1 MSDLKNINPFKVP
14 HNYFNDFDKKL
25 KDKTDLENHKSDF
38 KVPENYFS
46 KVETII
52 ISQNNFNKTKTVPI
66 FRYLLG
72 VAASIMAF
80 VFITFDTSV
89 DENTEA
95 TVLILEDYLM
105 ENSTYEIADH
115 NADYLSFEI
124 INMNQSIN
132 YEDALELSLLSETPM
147 NLNLFDDE

>member
-1 MSDLKNINPFKVP
+1 MSDLKNIRPFKVP

-25 KDKTDLENHKSDF
+25 KGKIDLENHQSDF

-46 KVETII
+46 KVEAEIVSKI
-52 ISQNNFNKTKTVPI
+52 NFYKTKTVPL
-66 FRYLLG
+66 FRYILV
-72 VAASIMAF
+72 VAATILSFI
-80 VFITFDTSV
+80 FITFDTSAE
-89 DENTEA
+89 DNTET

-115 NADYLSFEI
+115 NADYLSFEM
-124 INMNQSIN
+124 INMDQSIN
-132 YEDALELSLLSETPM
+132 YEDALELRLLSETPM

>member
-1 MSDLKNINPFKVP
+1 MSNLKTTRSFKVP

-25 KDKTDLENHKSDF
+25 KGKIDLENHKSDF
-38 KVPENYFS
+38 KIPENYFS
-46 KVETII
+46 KVETEIVSKI
-52 ISQNNFNKTKTVPI
+52 NFHKTKTVPL
-66 FRYLLG
+66 FRYIFG
-72 VAASIMAF
+72 VAAAIFAF
-80 VFITFDTSV
+80 ILITFDTSME
-89 DENTEA
+89 ENTG
-95 TVLILEDYLM
+95 TTILIIEDYLM

>member
-1 MSDLKNINPFKVP
+1 MSDLKNIRSFKVP

-25 KDKTDLENHKSDF
+25 KGKIDLENHQSDF

-46 KVETII
+46 KVEAEIVSKI
-52 ISQNNFNKTKTVPI
+52 NFYKTKTVPL
-66 FRYLLG
+66 FRYILV
-72 VAASIMAF
+72 VAAAILSFI
-80 VFITFDTSV
+80 FITFDTSAE
-89 DENTEA
+89 DNTET

-115 NADYLSFEI
+115 NADYLSFEM
-124 INMNQSIN
+124 INMDQSIN
-132 YEDALELSLLSETPM
+132 YEDALELRLLSETPM

>member
-1 MSDLKNINPFKVP
+1 MSDLKNIRPFKVP

-25 KDKTDLENHKSDF
+25 KGKIDLENHQSDF

-46 KVETII
+46 KVEAEIVSKI
-52 ISQNNFNKTKTVPI
+52 NFYKTKTVPL
-66 FRYLLG
+66 FRYILV
-72 VAASIMAF
+72 VAAAILSFI
-80 VFITFDTSV
+80 FITFDTSAE
-89 DENTEA
+89 DNTET

-115 NADYLSFEI
+115 NADYLSFEM
-124 INMNQSIN
+124 INMDQSIN
-132 YEDALELSLLSETPM
+132 YEDALELRLLSETPM

>member
-1 MSDLKNINPFKVP
+1 MSDLKNIRPFKVP

-25 KDKTDLENHKSDF
+25 KGKIDLENHQSDF

-46 KVETII
+46 KVEAEIVSKI
-52 ISQNNFNKTKTVPI
+52 NFYKTKTVPL
-66 FRYLLG
+66 FRYILL
-72 VAASIMAF
+72 VAAAIMAF
-80 VFITFDTSV
+80 IFITFDTSAE
-89 DENTEA
+89 DNTET

-115 NADYLSFEI
+115 NADYLSFEM
-124 INMNQSIN
+124 INMDQSIN
-132 YEDALELSLLSETPM
+132 YEDALELRLLSETPM

>member
-1 MSDLKNINPFKVP
+1 MSDLKNIKPFKVP

-25 KDKTDLENHKSDF
+25 KGKIDLENHQSDF

-46 KVETII
+46 KVEAEIVSKI
-52 ISQNNFNKTKTVPI
+52 NFYKTKTVPL
-66 FRYLLG
+66 FRYILV
-72 VAASIMAF
+72 VAAAILSFI
-80 VFITFDTSV
+80 FITFDTSAE
-89 DENTEA
+89 DNTET

-115 NADYLSFEI
+115 NADYLSFEM
-124 INMNQSIN
+124 INMDQSIN
-132 YEDALELSLLSETPM
+132 YEDALELRLLSETPM

>member
-1 MSDLKNINPFKVP
+1 MSDLKNIKPFKVP
-14 HNYFNDFDKKL
+14 HDYFNDFDKKL
-25 KDKTDLENHKSDF
+25 KGKTDLNNHKSDF

-46 KVETII
+46 KVEVII
-52 ISQNNFNKTKTVPI
+52 ISQINFNKTKTIPM

-72 VAASIMAF
+72 VAAAIMVF
-80 VFITFDTSV
+80 IFITFDTSV
-89 DENTEA
+89 DDNTET

-115 NADYLSFEI
+115 NSDYLSFEM
-124 INMNQSIN
+124 INMDQSIN
-132 YEDALELSLLSETPM
+132 YEDALELRLLSETPM

>member
-1 MSDLKNINPFKVP
+1 MSDLKNIRPFKVP

-25 KDKTDLENHKSDF
+25 KGKIDLENHQSDF

-46 KVETII
+46 KVEAEIVSKI
-52 ISQNNFNKTKTVPI
+52 NFYKTKTVPL
-66 FRYLLG
+66 FRYILL
-72 VAASIMAF
+72 VAAAILSFI
-80 VFITFDTSV
+80 FITFDTSAE
-89 DENTEA
+89 DNTET

-115 NADYLSFEI
+115 NADYLSFEM
-124 INMNQSIN
+124 INMDQSIN
-132 YEDALELSLLSETPM
+132 YEDALELRLLSETPM

>member
-1 MSDLKNINPFKVP
+1 MNDLKNIRPFKVP

-25 KDKTDLENHKSDF
+25 KGKIDLENHQSDF

-46 KVETII
+46 KVEAEIVSKI
-52 ISQNNFNKTKTVPI
+52 NFYKTKTVPL
-66 FRYLLG
+66 FRYILV
-72 VAASIMAF
+72 VAATILSFI
-80 VFITFDTSV
+80 FITFDTSAE
-89 DENTEA
+89 DNTET

-115 NADYLSFEI
+115 NADYLSFEM
-124 INMNQSIN
+124 INMDQSIN
-132 YEDALELSLLSETPM
+132 YEDALELRLLSETPM

>member
-1 MSDLKNINPFKVP
+1 MSDLKNIRPFKVH

-25 KDKTDLENHKSDF
+25 KGKIDLENHQSDF

-46 KVETII
+46 KVEAEIVSKI
-52 ISQNNFNKTKTVPI
+52 NFYKTKTVPL
-66 FRYLLG
+66 FRYILL
-72 VAASIMAF
+72 VAAAILSFI
-80 VFITFDTSV
+80 FITFDTSAE
-89 DENTEA
+89 DNTET

-115 NADYLSFEI
+115 NADYLSFEM
-124 INMNQSIN
+124 INMDQSIN
-132 YEDALELSLLSETPM
+132 YEDALELRLLSETPM

>member
-1 MSDLKNINPFKVP
+1 MSNLKTTRSFKVP
-14 HNYFNDFDKKL
+14 HNYFNDFDMKFKGEI
-25 KDKTDLENHKSDF
+25 DLENHKSDF
-38 KVPENYFS
+38 KIPEYYFS
-46 KVETII
+46 KVETEIVSKI
-52 ISQNNFNKTKTVPI
+52 NFHKTKTVPL
-66 FRYLLG
+66 FRNILG
-72 VAASIMAF
+72 VAAAIFAF
-80 VFITFDTSV
+80 ILITFDTSME
-89 DENTEA
+89 ENTG
-95 TVLILEDYLM
+95 TTILIIEDYLM

>member
-1 MSDLKNINPFKVP
+1 MSDLKNINPFRVP
-14 HNYFNDFDKKL
+14 NNYFNDFDENL
-25 KDKTDLENHKSDF
+25 KGKIDLENHKIDF

-52 ISQNNFNKTKTVPI
+52 ISQIHFNKTKTVPI

-72 VAASIMAF
+72 VAAAIMGF
-80 VFITFDTSV
+80 IFITSDTSV
-89 DENTEA
+89 DDNTET
-95 TVLILEDYLM
+95 TVFILEDYLM

-115 NADYLSFEI
+115 NADYLSYEM
-124 INMNQSIN
+124 INMDQSIN
-132 YEDALELSLLSETPM
+132 YEDALELRLLSETPM

>member
-1 MSDLKNINPFKVP
+1 MSDLKNIKPFKVP

-25 KDKTDLENHKSDF
+25 KGKIDLENHQSDF

-46 KVETII
+46 KVEAEIVSKI
-52 ISQNNFNKTKTVPI
+52 NFYKTKTVPL
-66 FRYLLG
+66 FRYILL
-72 VAASIMAF
+72 VAAAILSFI
-80 VFITFDTSV
+80 FITFDTSAE
-89 DENTEA
+89 DNTET

-115 NADYLSFEI
+115 NADYLSFEM
-124 INMNQSIN
+124 INMDQSIN
-132 YEDALELSLLSETPM
+132 YEDALELRLLSETPM

>member
-25 KDKTDLENHKSDF
+25 KGKTDLNNHKSDF
-38 KVPENYFS
+38 EVPENYFS
-46 KVETII
+46 KVEVII
-52 ISQNNFNKTKTVPI
+52 ISQINFNKTKTIPM

-72 VAASIMAF
+72 VAAAIMVF
-80 VFITFDTSV
+80 IFITFDTSV
-89 DENTEA
+89 DDNTET

-115 NADYLSFEI
+115 NSDYLSFEM
-124 INMNQSIN
+124 INMDQSIN
-132 YEDALELSLLSETPM
+132 YEDALELRLLSETPM

>member
-1 MSDLKNINPFKVP
+1 MSDLKNIKPFKVP

-25 KDKTDLENHKSDF
+25 KGKIDLENHKSDF

-46 KVETII
+46 KVEAII
-52 ISQNNFNKTKTVPI
+52 ISQINLNKTKTVPI
-66 FRYLLG
+66 FHYLLG
-72 VAASIMAF
+72 AAAAIMAF
-80 VFITFDTSV
+80 IFITFDTSV
-89 DENTEA
+89 DDNTET

-115 NADYLSFEI
+115 NADYLSYEM
-124 INMNQSIN
+124 INMDQSIN
-132 YEDALELSLLSETPM
+132 YEDALELRLLNETPM

>member
-1 MSDLKNINPFKVP
+1 MSDLKNIRPFKVP

-25 KDKTDLENHKSDF
+25 KGKIDLENHQSDF

-46 KVETII
+46 KVEAEIVSKI
-52 ISQNNFNKTKTVPI
+52 NFYKTKTVPL
-66 FRYLLG
+66 FRYILL
-72 VAASIMAF
+72 VAAAILSFI
-80 VFITFDTSV
+80 FITFDTSAE
-89 DENTEA
+89 DNTEM

-115 NADYLSFEI
+115 NADYLSFEM
-124 INMNQSIN
+124 INMDQSIN
-132 YEDALELSLLSETPM
+132 YEDALELRLLSETPM

>member
-1 MSDLKNINPFKVP
+1 MSNLKNIRSFKVP

-25 KDKTDLENHKSDF
+25 KEKIYLENDKSDF
-38 KVPENYFS
+38 KIPENYFS
-46 KVETII
+46 KVETEIVSKI
-52 ISQNNFNKTKTVPI
+52 NFYKTKTVPL
-66 FRYLLG
+66 FRYILG
-72 VAASIMAF
+72 VAAAILAF
-80 VFITFDTSV
+80 ILITFDNSV
-89 DENTEA
+89 EENTET

-105 ENSTYEIADH
+105 QNSTYEIADH

>member
-1 MSDLKNINPFKVP
+1 MSDLKKIRSFKVP

-25 KDKTDLENHKSDF
+25 KGKIDLENHQSDF

-46 KVETII
+46 KVEAEIVSKI
-52 ISQNNFNKTKTVPI
+52 NFYKTKTVPL
-66 FRYLLG
+66 FRYILL
-72 VAASIMAF
+72 VAAAILSFI
-80 VFITFDTSV
+80 FITFDTSAE
-89 DENTEA
+89 DNTET

-115 NADYLSFEI
+115 NADYLSFEM
-124 INMNQSIN
+124 INMDQSIN
-132 YEDALELSLLSETPM
+132 YEDALELRLLSETPM